1 MEDKGTQ
8 TEREREREGRLLT
21 GFGGPCPTAVSGP
34 AAHPRISLRRGL
46 LCGSGPADLLERLTD
61 NGPGGGGLR
70 ERGWWGAVLRTSA
83 CIRRSSAGASFY
95 FSRSI
100 FFFLIYFFY
109 PNREAHSH
117 DVSVE
122 SRSACTETPF

>member
-8 TEREREREGRLLT
+8 TEREGRLLT

-61 NGPGGGGLR
+61 NGPGGGG
-70 ERGWWGAVLRTSA
+70 G
-83 CIRRSSAGASFY
+83 AGAGLVEVGGGCPGNIRLHQTQQRRRIVLFQSEH
-95 FSRSI
+95 
-100 FFFLIYFFY
+100 FF
-109 PNREAHSH
+109 
-117 DVSVE
+117 
-122 SRSACTETPF
+122 

>member
-8 TEREREREGRLLT
+8 TEREGRLLT

-61 NGPGGGGLR
+61 NGPGGGGVR
-70 ERGWWGAVLRTSA
+70 ERGGEGGLSWEHPLASDAAAPPHRFISVGA
-83 CIRRSSAGASFY
+83 
-95 FSRSI
+95 
-100 FFFLIYFFY
+100 FFLIFFY
-109 PNREAHSH
+109 PNREARSH

-122 SRSACTETPF
+122 SRSACRETLF